1 MAVRGFFYN
10 ATDMNDRER
19 RYNGQDMN
27 EDKAPFY
34 KEGVAFGHLQVTAEG
49 GSMDIKVDGGERTGY
64 AFINLHTVHNTSV
77 LKLTLSQANG
87 TLPRIDRV
95 VLRNDE
101 TERRPSIYVS
111 EGAYSRNPQPPQL
124 INNKIIQEKSLASIY
139 VKAGAVEI
147 TQANITDERP
157 DETVC
162 GFIGSQFKELD
173 FSQLSAQFNAWFAE
187 EKDGVEKDRA
197 AFVRTMLE
205 FEAESEQQ
213 FTDWFESIKD
223 ILEAAGNGALLE
235 EIRELYVDLYKRATE
250 SDIDRI
256 IDGTYTDEDESSSV
270 FETATNDDIDAIINE
285 TYIESTEEPDTVTD
299 ESITAIVDK
308 AFSGKE

>member
-111 EGAYSRNPQPPQL
+111 EGAYSRNPQPPPL